1 MIGDLNKKNGY
12 LKIKLFLLIL
22 ILKIVNIKDIYYVI
36 WCCDGV
42 KDIVN
47 DEYLIDFWKDK
58 IETKKD
64 EDKISQLIDIIY
76 HEKILEDNKIEIYTI
91 NNNNK
96 NKVGKD
102 NMAFIIIKIKRNRK
116 TKKKRKKKKERRR
129 KEEIRRRKYT

>member
-1 MIGDLNKKNGY
+1 MKESIKFQSKVIGDLNKKNGY

-102 NMAFIIIKIKRNRK
+102 NMAFIIIKIKCHCK
-116 TKKKRKKKKERRR
+116 
-129 KEEIRRRKYT
+129 IH